1 MYENLKTPCFVLNE
15 QDLVDNIICFREAL
29 SSKFE
34 QNIIGYSVKTNS
46 LPYALKLADEHG
58 CYAEVVSYHEY
69 ELALKIGFDK
79 KHIVYNGPMKSKET
93 FLQAILDG
101 ALVNIECWREIEWLK
116 ELPQNHEFVV
126 GVRLNIN
133 ISKIS
138 PEDENHSNDDSRF
151 GFAYEGG
158 EFKEALDRLA
168 TIKNIKVVG
177 MHSHREPKTR
187 SVSFYTKVAKYV
199 QNIILEYGMQLKY
212 WDFGGGFFGKMPNKP
227 TYQEYVDAFYD
238 VLVPEL
244 RNLCIIVEP
253 GNATVASA
261 FDYVMEVLDVKR
273 HDDKIYVCTDG
284 TRNDVDPFFRKSDYF
299 KEFSYKQSKGKNAEL
314 PQEINGL
321 TCLEYDRLFTLPAG
335 SRMLEEGDRIVF
347 HRVGAYTL
355 ALTPLF
361 IHYFPN
367 VYLMKDGELPLIREE
382 WSADNYI
389 VKSK

>member
-15 QDLVDNIICFREAL
+15 QDLVDNIVCFRKAL
-29 SSKFE
+29 NSKFE

-46 LPYALKLADEHG
+46 LPYALKLAGEHG

-116 ELPQNHEFVV
+116 ELPQNHEFEV

-138 PEDENHSNDDSRF
+138 PEDENHPNDDSRF

-187 SVSFYTKVAKYV
+187 SVSFYAKVAKHV

-227 TYQEYVDAFYD
+227 TYQEYVNAFYD

-314 PQEINGL
+314 PQEVNGL

-367 VYLMKDGELPLIREE
+367 VYLMKDGEFPLIREE